1 MSEKQRHTILRFAIV
16 FVVIALMFLV
26 VVGRIFKLQTTERD
40 KWLSL
45 VENREANQKPI
56 PAIRG
61 NIYDCDGRLL
71 ATSIPQYSI
80 HMDTRVEALHM
91 DDGALFWTYV
101 DSIAEG
107 LSRIVGDQT
116 KEQYRER
123 MVKAYTSKRRRDR
136 DVRLSAERISYTQL
150 KEIKELPLVK
160 RGVYKSGFYTEN
172 LNLRKKPFN
181 TLSSRT
187 IGNISLKDGEAK
199 TGIEKRYDSYLRGTD
214 GVGVRQRVAG
224 SWQYV
229 PIKEAVNG
237 YDVHTTLDANL
248 IDICETEL
256 RKRLEH
262 TRADWGCVALMDVHT
277 GEIKAISNLD
287 RGSDEKYYEL
297 ANHAVI
303 HMEPGSTFKTI
314 SLMAALDDGKISF
327 GDSIEVEKDGWWY
340 HKQRHRDAHPADT
353 TYSIRQALAVSSN
366 IALAKIVTNSYNG
379 SARKFVKKLKSIG
392 LCDSVDYTIPGA
404 QQALITIPN
413 DTVTLAKMAYGYSV
427 ELSPL
432 QMLMFYN
439 GIANGGKMVSP
450 LFVKEIRNQRE
461 VVERF
466 ENTVVKSS
474 LCSKETLAEIKE
486 CLHDVVWDND
496 LGTASV
502 NPWGS
507 RKAQSALV
515 SIAGK
520 TGTAQVLEGG
530 YQNTK
535 HRISFV
541 GYFPEENPQ
550 YSCICV
556 IHGPKWPYDAG
567 MDCGSVVRN
576 IAEKTMAYAGEYV
589 IDDGKLVM
597 KVKE

>member
-136 DVRLSAERISYTQL
+136 NVRLSAERISYTQL

-229 PIKEAVNG
+229 PVKEAVNG

-287 RGSDEKYYEL
+287 RGSDEEYYEL

-450 LFVKEIRNQRE
+450 LFVKEIRNQGE

-567 MDCGSVVRN
+567 MDCGLVVRN

-589 IDDGKLVM
+589 IDGGKLVM

>member
-136 DVRLSAERISYTQL
+136 NVRLSTERISYTQL

-229 PIKEAVNG
+229 PVKEAVNG

-287 RGSDEKYYEL
+287 RGSDEEYYEL

-450 LFVKEIRNQRE
+450 LFVKEIRNQGE

-567 MDCGSVVRN
+567 MDCGLVVRN

-589 IDDGKLVM
+589 IDGGKLVM

>member
-16 FVVIALMFLV
+16 FVVIALIFLV

-248 IDICETEL
+248 VDICETEL

-287 RGSDEKYYEL
+287 RGSDEEYYEL

-450 LFVKEIRNQRE
+450 LFVKEIRNQEE

-466 ENTVVKSS
+466 ENIVVKSS

>member
-199 TGIEKRYDSYLRGTD
+199 TGIEKRYDNYLRGTD

-439 GIANGGKMVSP
+439 GIANGGKMMSP
-450 LFVKEIRNQRE
+450 LFVKEIRNQGE

>member
-450 LFVKEIRNQRE
+450 LFVKEIRNQGE

-520 TGTAQVLEGG
+520 TGTAQVLERG

>member
-287 RGSDEKYYEL
+287 RGSNEEYYEL

-567 MDCGSVVRN
+567 LDCGSVVRN

>member
-136 DVRLSAERISYTQL
+136 DVRLSAEQISYTQL

-287 RGSDEKYYEL
+287 RGSNEEYYEL

-450 LFVKEIRNQRE
+450 LFVKEIRNQGE

>member
-26 VVGRIFKLQTTERD
+26 VVGRIFKLQTTEHD

-439 GIANGGKMVSP
+439 GIANGGKMMSP
-450 LFVKEIRNQRE
+450 LFVKEIRNQGE

>member
-199 TGIEKRYDSYLRGTD
+199 TGIEKRYDNYLRGTD

-450 LFVKEIRNQRE
+450 LFVKEIRNQGE

>member
-136 DVRLSAERISYTQL
+136 DVRLSAEQISYTQL

-287 RGSDEKYYEL
+287 RGSNEEYYEL

>member
-136 DVRLSAERISYTQL
+136 DVRLSAEQISYTQL

-413 DTVTLAKMAYGYSV
+413 DTVTLAKIAYGYSV

-450 LFVKEIRNQRE
+450 LFVKEIRNQGE

>member
-199 TGIEKRYDSYLRGTD
+199 TGIEKRYDNYLRGTD

-229 PIKEAVNG
+229 PIKEAVDG

-450 LFVKEIRNQRE
+450 LFVKEIRNQGE

-520 TGTAQVLEGG
+520 TGTAQVLERG

-589 IDDGKLVM
+589 IDRGKLVM

>member
-413 DTVTLAKMAYGYSV
+413 DTVTLAKIAYGYSV

-450 LFVKEIRNQRE
+450 LFVKEIRNQGE

-597 KVKE
+597 KVK